1 MAISRF
7 ITFEGGE
14 GAGKSTQVALLSQ
27 RLEAA
32 GEKVILTR
40 EPGGSE
46 RAEQI
51 RSILLDSSLPE
62 SSPLTEA
69 LLFYA
74 AREDHL
80 KTLILPELAQGKWV
94 LCDRFSDSTRAY
106 QGAAGGLD
114 PAILDKLETMVV
126 GNCKPGLTFV
136 LDIPAETG
144 LARAQSRQADQ
155 NSETRDRFES
165 KALAFHQK
173 LREGFLQ
180 LADQEPERFVV
191 IDATSTPETI
201 ENEIWTHVKTRWGL
215 TP

>member
-80 KTLILPELAQGKWV
+80 KTLILPALAQGQWV

-126 GNCKPGLTFV
+126 GNCKPGLTFI

-155 NSETRDRFES
+155 NSKTRDRFES

-191 IDATSTPETI
+191 IDATRTPETI
-201 ENEIWTHVKTRWGL
+201 ENEIWTHVKTRWDL

>member
-80 KTLILPELAQGKWV
+80 KTLILPALAQGEWV

-126 GNCKPGLTFV
+126 GNCKPGLTFI

-144 LARAQSRQADQ
+144 LARAQSRHADQ

-191 IDATSTPETI
+191 IDATRTPETI